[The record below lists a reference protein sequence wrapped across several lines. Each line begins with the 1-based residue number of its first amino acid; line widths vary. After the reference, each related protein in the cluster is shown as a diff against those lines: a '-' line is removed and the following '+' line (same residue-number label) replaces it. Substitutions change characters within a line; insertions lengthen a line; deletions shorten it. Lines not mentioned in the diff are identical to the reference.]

1 MRWQCRFMQAA
12 LALTD
17 FVVGGR
23 SASPWARKKAVVTLA
38 GGRAGRRAGRRALA
52 QLPGAAVGLG
62 MESRD
67 AAGR

>member
-38 GGRAGRRAGRRALA
+38 GGRAGRRALA